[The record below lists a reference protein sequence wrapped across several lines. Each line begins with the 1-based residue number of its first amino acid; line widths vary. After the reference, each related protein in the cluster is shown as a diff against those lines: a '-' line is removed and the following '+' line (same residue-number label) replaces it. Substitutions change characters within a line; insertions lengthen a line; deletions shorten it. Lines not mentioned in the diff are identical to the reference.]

1 MSISWILDDGAMSL
15 LNFFQAGPSAALRKC
30 SSSDPSGQQ
39 LLGATGSAMIS
50 ESMVTVICALV
61 HTGSCIVHDPVLM
74 VQMPLSGVGKSY
86 PCSLCVDSSQ
96 GKLLL
101 LLRLKESSG
110 INWPCPGWLIS
121 VGMLPHWGLSVGP
134 DHKQVGY
141 LPVVVATP
149 PLVSGSL

>member
-1 MSISWILDDGAMSL
+1 
-15 LNFFQAGPSAALRKC
+15 
-30 SSSDPSGQQ
+30 
-39 LLGATGSAMIS
+39 MIS
-50 ESMVTVICALV
+50 ESMITVICALV

-86 PCSLCVDSSQ
+86 PCPLCVDSSQ

-110 INWPCPGWLIS
+110 INWPSPGWLIS
-121 VGMLPHWGLSVGP
+121 LGMLPHWGLNVGP

-141 LPVVVATP
+141 SAIVVATP
-149 PLVSGSL
+149 ALVSGSL